1 MKIYNVTCFI
11 YLGLF
16 IISKLLNF
24 MNHVSFYISNE
35 IQKNMHV
42 YYFQD
47 LIMIKKSS

>member
-1 MKIYNVTCFI
+1 
-11 YLGLF
+11 
-16 IISKLLNF
+16 

-47 LIMIKKSS
+47 LIMIKNHHKIIQKEEIRIENQTNIF